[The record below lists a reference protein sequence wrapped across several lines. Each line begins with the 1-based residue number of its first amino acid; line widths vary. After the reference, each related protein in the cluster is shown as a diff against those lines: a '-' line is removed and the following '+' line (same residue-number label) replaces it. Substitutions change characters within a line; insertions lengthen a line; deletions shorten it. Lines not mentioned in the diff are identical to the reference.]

1 MIPDRFYFS
10 RFERST
16 RRPAQREVIGRRRS
30 VASRVRV
37 RDHGGS
43 SARGEHKLDANKTL
57 SMKGIDE

>member
-16 RRPAQREVIGRRRS
+16 RRSAQREVIGSTRS

-43 SARGEHKLDANKTL
+43 SGRGEHEIDANKAL
-57 SMKGIDE
+57 SMKGMD